1 MKDDIIRDFGGIC
14 ERLGDAADTALKAYV
29 YLSWLGL
36 SRDEIENADIA
47 DYNPAM
53 KMLVCGERYVFV
65 KEPEIAEFLSSADAL
80 PDKNAC
86 GTAEK
91 EAEKLGL
98 SHDHVYKMR
107 YFYDKLGLK
116 QSGQPED
123 IVRERE
129 IAFCLGVDICT
140 LDDEFLRY
148 EGICGK

>member
-1 MKDDIIRDFGGIC
+1 MADNIIRDFGGIC
-14 ERLGDAADTALKAYV
+14 ERLGDGANTELKAYV

-36 SRDEIENADIA
+36 SRDEIENADIS

-53 KMLVCGERYVFV
+53 KMLVCGDRYVFV
-65 KEPEIAEFLSSADAL
+65 KEPEIAGFLSGAGAL
-80 PDKNAC
+80 PDRNAC
-86 GTAEK
+86 ENAEK

-116 QSGQPED
+116 RGGQPED

-129 IAFCLGVDICT
+129 IAFCLGTDISA

-148 EGICGK
+148 ESICGE